1 MSVETQKIKTEN
13 TIKTEKNVAKK
24 VVAGNQCLERDW
36 KYQHKSKN
44 HFFYFPFVF
53 KWLSSVAGI
62 FHDYR
67 WCAKNILS
75 VQLLIRNFLLLFS
88 SFSLFSFSNF
98 SNHRINFFSA
108 FFSVFTDANYNSC
121 AALSEK
127 QKKKMRSPDCISI
140 IHIHRTV
147 GILTK

>member
-44 HFFYFPFVF
+44 HFFYFPFVY

-108 FFSVFTDANYNSC
+108 FFLYLLMPITIHLQRWVKS
-121 AALSEK
+121 
-127 QKKKMRSPDCISI
+127 KKKMRSPDCISI

-147 GILTK
+147 GIFTK